1 MDAVS
6 SVLERTST
14 FILAGGQGERLH
26 PLTVSRPKPAV
37 SFGGVFRIV
46 DFTLFNCLQSGL
58 GRVSLLTQYKY
69 EELHRYI
76 REDWSG
82 LWSRTPGCQQPLLCL
97 PPVSG
102 KRYRGTADAIF
113 QNISLINVVS
123 DFVLVLSGD
132 HVYEMDYWD
141 LLRQHIETN
150 AELTIAAVEYPLR
163 KASYFGVIRVDE
175 TSKIKAFDE
184 KPANPYP
191 LPANPSMALVS
202 MGVYVFSKSL
212 LLSALDVIC
221 GSGQGFDFGHDVIP
235 TLVRSTRTY
244 AYEFRDRTQAL
255 PRYWR
260 DIGTIDAY
268 YAANMDVIRADPPF
282 NPHENGIWS
291 PRPPRH
297 PPIKDAIST
306 RLHRSQ
312 VDSRA
317 QVNGSVLSPGVRVEK
332 NATVSDSVLMPDVRV
347 GHGTQLRRAVVEE
360 GVHLPDGFCA
370 GFDVDHDRNH
380 HTVSE
385 GGVVVIAGEPV
396 NGCSRRVV
404 NNLFMSA

>member
-1 MDAVS
+1 MMDAVS

-58 GRVSLLTQYKY
+58 GHVSLLTQYKY

-102 KRYRGTADAIF
+102 KRYRGTADAI
-113 QNISLINVVS
+113 
-123 DFVLVLSGD
+123 
-132 HVYEMDYWD
+132 
-141 LLRQHIETN
+141 
-150 AELTIAAVEYPLR
+150 
-163 KASYFGVIRVDE
+163 
-175 TSKIKAFDE
+175 
-184 KPANPYP
+184 
-191 LPANPSMALVS
+191 
-202 MGVYVFSKSL
+202 
-212 LLSALDVIC
+212 
-221 GSGQGFDFGHDVIP
+221 
-235 TLVRSTRTY
+235 
-244 AYEFRDRTQAL
+244 
-255 PRYWR
+255 
-260 DIGTIDAY
+260 
-268 YAANMDVIRADPPF
+268 
-282 NPHENGIWS
+282 
-291 PRPPRH
+291 
-297 PPIKDAIST
+297 KDAIST

-332 NATVSDSVLMPDVRV
+332 NATVSDSVLMPGVRI

-360 GVHLPDGFCA
+360 GVHVPAGFCA